1 MAGAGSGGYSIYMLA
16 TMPVRTVMN
25 RVVPAFLLVVL
36 CLAPAAR
43 AADDPVLA
51 SLRVAAER
59 GEVDAQYELGVLYE
73 FGFHLPDHRVAALA
87 WYTRAAEQGNAAAA
101 KRRDLLKTELSA
113 LEIEQ
118 AGRLLAAP
126 AATAQ
131 R

>member
-1 MAGAGSGGYSIYMLA
+1 MYKPVHLLLLA
-16 TMPVRTVMN
+16 LLL
-25 RVVPAFLLVVL
+25 VPATY
-36 CLAPAAR
+36 AAEE
-43 AADDPVLA
+43 DPVLA

-87 WYTRAAEQGNAAAA
+87 WYTRAAEQGSPAAA
-101 KRRDLLKTELSA
+101 KRRDLLKGVLSTVEVERA
-113 LEIEQ
+113 S
-118 AGRLLAAP
+118 RLLAAP